1 MKINELTTHEKS
13 CKKHKCILLSER
25 SQFEWGTSCMIPM
38 YCILE
43 KAKLRDR
50 RVVVARVSRERGG
63 MNRWRI
69 YLCHF
74 KDVVIILY
82 DTVMVD
88 T

>member
-1 MKINELTTHEKS
+1 
-13 CKKHKCILLSER
+13 
-25 SQFEWGTSCMIPM
+25 
-38 YCILE
+38 
-43 KAKLRDR
+43 
-50 RVVVARVSRERGG
+50 

-88 T
+88 TWH